1 MTTQIDVVD
10 INDNINDNTNVP
22 PSSEV
27 KPKAKAKPRAKAK
40 AKIQEIPAPVEI
52 KEELPATAEEIK
64 EELPPPAEE
73 IKEELPPPA
82 EEIKEELPAKSRN
95 RPELKE
101 KVNCPDCGK
110 EVTVHGLKYTHKR
123 YCKSIQP
130 EPTKQVARG
139 PELQPQPT
147 LTTEPFVPTDEQ
159 WATYLQT
166 QRE

>member
-40 AKIQEIPAPVEI
+40 AKIQEIPAP
-52 KEELPATAEEIK
+52 AEIK
-64 EELPPPAEE
+64 EELPPPS
-73 IKEELPPPA
+73 

-95 RPELKE
+95 RPKLKE

-130 EPTKQVARG
+130 EPTKRVARG
-139 PELQPQPT
+139 PELQPPPT
-147 LTTEPFVPTDEQ
+147 LTTEPFVPTDEK
-159 WATYLQT
+159 WTTYLQT
-166 QRE
+166 QKRMRADKKREQMSSLVSNVFVFI